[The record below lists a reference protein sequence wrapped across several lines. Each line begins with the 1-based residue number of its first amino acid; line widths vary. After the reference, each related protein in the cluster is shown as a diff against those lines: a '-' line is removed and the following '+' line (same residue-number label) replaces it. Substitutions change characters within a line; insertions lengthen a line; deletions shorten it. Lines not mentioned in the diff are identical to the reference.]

1 MSETLDLFKTALGL
15 GEPWRVTRSDFDVAQ
30 GRLDLYLEGYSQRNC
45 LLKEDEPADRVE
57 SRFECFSGSAVVG
70 MQDSPG
76 LDVGDNAFDGRAES
90 VDDRVIG
97 LAVVAEFGAWRF
109 LGRADDLASLVALVA
124 DGVAVADAREGRC
137 AVELPECFGIVGLA
151 GQRRRQVHQLP
162 AKVGD
167 YLDVVPGGLVFP
179 GVQLRGVLP

>member
-1 MSETLDLFKTALGL
+1 MTVF
-15 GEPWRVTRSDFDVAQ
+15 
-30 GRLDLYLEGYSQRNC
+30 
-45 LLKEDEPADRVE
+45 
-57 SRFECFSGSAVVG
+57 
-70 MQDSPG
+70 
-76 LDVGDNAFDGRAES
+76 
-90 VDDRVIG
+90 IG

-167 YLDVVPGGLVFP
+167 YLHVVPGGLVFA